1 VIEEAEEWQP
11 VADED
16 RGPSDGD
23 LIDEVGAQELLD
35 DLASVDVDLVGPA
48 RVTGAGRSDKSAPW
62 AAVRASGNRQPE
74 GALNECG
81 NPVPGSGV
89 PVGRSRRMLC
99 LIRLPYGVS
108 ETA

>member
-62 AAVRASGNRQPE
+62 AAVRASGKPATRGSPE
-74 GALNECG
+74 RVRE
-81 NPVPGSGV
+81 PRP
-89 PVGRSRRMLC
+89 R
-99 LIRLPYGVS
+99 
-108 ETA
+108 